1 MALNVVESRIMQ
13 ISSYQDFDLKPDR
26 PYKIYMAERNNY
38 GIVLKPKTKILET
51 TEELE
56 DYSVDLV
63 KGFEQPEVKT
73 IGEGKLLEIGTRLTV
88 ANVQIKKIGETQISG
103 KRRWRI
109 ITIENH
115 EEEANVTLWGQTV
128 TIGDT
133 PEINA
138 EINMN
143 VCCVTTATFEGEKGL
158 YSTPLTKFEGSA
170 SQLFVNTLT
179 MLTVIEPADEEET
192 EMAQIETATDDHE
205 PKDGTQ
211 KIETATDDH
220 EPRDGT
226 EQDAV

>member
-1 MALNVVESRIMQ
+1 MALNVVESSIMQ

-63 KGFEQPEVKT
+63 KGFKQPEVKT

-103 KRRWRI
+103 RRRWRI

-143 VCCVTTATFEGEKGL
+143 VCCVTTATFEGEKVF
-158 YSTPLTKFEGSA
+158 YSTPLTKFEERPFANVCEVKS
-170 SQLFVNTLT
+170 SQMSSMNYYANAFELHLYKCQRDHYANGFELKPLQ
-179 MLTVIEPADEEET
+179 MLSRGHYGKTFTNVE
-192 EMAQIETATDDHE
+192 
-205 PKDGTQ
+205 
-211 KIETATDDH
+211 
-220 EPRDGT
+220 
-226 EQDAV
+226 